1 MATRP
6 ISDYWFEA
14 FLGEE
19 ILMGSKCPR
28 CDASYVPPR
37 PVCTE
42 CQNTGMQWIRMRGD
56 GKLVAFT
63 CISIGPPAMKE
74 EGFDRDNPYC
84 TGVVQLDESP
94 RIVARIEGVD
104 TRNPET
110 IQIGVP
116 LTAIYLHR
124 GCGEDRTTQLAFR
137 PVNARTGRCYCQEQ

>member
-14 FLGEE
+14 FLREE
-19 ILMGSKCPR
+19 ILMGSTCPR
-28 CDASYVPPR
+28 CDALYVPPKS
-37 PVCTE
+37 VCTE
-42 CQNTGMQWIRMRGD
+42 CHNAGMQWRRMTGA
-56 GKLVAFT
+56 GKLVAYT
-63 CISIGPPAMKE
+63 CISIGPPAMRE
-74 EGFDRDNPYC
+74 EGYSRDNPYC
-84 TGVVQLDESP
+84 TGVVQLDEKP

-124 GCGEDRTTQLAFR
+124 GSAKDRTTQLAFQ
-137 PVNARTGRCYCQEQ
+137 PVCGHER